1 MTVAF
6 NKIHCFAVVA
16 RSVLALMGLGL
27 ALLGSHFLKP
37 PMLNEDVLVWVNHQP
52 ITLQDLSFSVKRL
65 TQTSGDSLNTKSLQA
80 ILELLIDEEL
90 LLQRIESLEIQR
102 EDPGLKKQLVH
113 AVIDKVVTDFL
124 KTPVE
129 DQQLLT
135 FYRQHQMVF
144 ENSKRVAVT
153 AFRFALLTEAQQA
166 RRSLLVSER
175 PLNSIHTALLSHLP
189 SSPLPAHM
197 LRRYLGTT
205 LASMVLELD
214 QNDVTDLFH
223 RPDGYYLVQVKH
235 VIPAFVPEFEVIKK
249 EVKAEY
255 LRRGRDEALEKML
268 AILWV
273 GANIDVNQSL
283 IDPSLLSDK
292 AELLLSAAINE

>member
-6 NKIHCFAVVA
+6 NKTHCLAVGV
-16 RSVLALMGLGL
+16 RSVLALIGLGF
-27 ALLGSHFLKP
+27 ALLGSLSLKAP
-37 PMLNEDVLVWVNHQP
+37 TLNEDVLVWVNHQP
-52 ITLQDLSFSVKRL
+52 ITLQNLNFSIKRL
-65 TQTSGDSLNTKSLQA
+65 TQTSVDSLNTKSRQA

-90 LLQRIESLEIQR
+90 LLQRIEFLEIQS
-102 EDPGLKKQLVH
+102 EDPGLKKRLVH

-124 KTPVE
+124 NTPVDE
-129 DQQLLT
+129 QQLLT
-135 FYRQHQMVF
+135 FYRQHPMVF

-153 AFRFALLTEAQQA
+153 AFRFALLRDAQQA
-166 RRSLLVSER
+166 RQSLLVSER
-175 PLNSIHTALLSHLP
+175 PLNYIHTTLLSQLP

-214 QNDVTDLFH
+214 QNEVTDLFH
-223 RPDGYYLVQVKH
+223 RPDGYYLAQVKH

-255 LRRGRDEALEKML
+255 LRRGRDDALDKTL
-268 AILWV
+268 NTLWNE
-273 GANIDVNQSL
+273 ANIDVNLSL

-292 AELLLSAAINE
+292 TEFLLSTSIN